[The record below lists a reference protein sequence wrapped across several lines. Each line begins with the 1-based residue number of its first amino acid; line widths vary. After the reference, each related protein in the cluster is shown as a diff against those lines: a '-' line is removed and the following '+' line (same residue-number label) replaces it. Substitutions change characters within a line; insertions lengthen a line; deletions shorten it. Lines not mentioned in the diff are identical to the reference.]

1 VSNITIRS
9 AKVADL
15 AALCELYRQLNPDD
29 PPWASETV
37 ALDVLAGVLGHAG
50 TTILIGEVDGSC
62 VSTCMLVVCPN
73 FSRSGRPF
81 ALIENVVT
89 HRDHRRQGYGRRIVQ
104 RAIEAAHQQGCYRV
118 SLMTGSQRQ
127 ETLRFYEE
135 TGLQR
140 AKTSFE
146 ARFG

>member
-1 VSNITIRS
+1 MGNIMIRS
-9 AKVADL
+9 VAVADL

-29 PPWASETV
+29 PPGPSEAA
-37 ALDVLAGVLGHAG
+37 ALDLLVGVLEHAG
-50 TTILIGEVDGSC
+50 TTIFVGEVDGSC

-81 ALIENVVT
+81 GLIENVVT
-89 HRDHRRQGYGRRIVQ
+89 HRDHRRQGYGRRLVQ
-104 RAIEAAHQQGCYRV
+104 RAIEAARQQGCYRV
-118 SLMTGSQRQ
+118 SSMTGSRRQ

>member
-1 VSNITIRS
+1 MGNIMIRS
-9 AKVADL
+9 VAVADL

-29 PPWASETV
+29 PPGPSEAA
-37 ALDVLAGVLGHAG
+37 ALDLLVGVLKHAG
-50 TTILIGEVDGSC
+50 TTIFVGEVDGSC

-81 ALIENVVT
+81 GLIENVVT
-89 HRDHRRQGYGRRIVQ
+89 HRDHRRQGYGRRLVQ
-104 RAIEAAHQQGCYRV
+104 RAIEAARQQGCYRV
-118 SLMTGSQRQ
+118 SSMTGSRRQ